1 MERKSQDNIPT
12 SKVQRAAKFAKTGVK
27 LGANYVKHYAKKTIN
42 PNLSRQELDD
52 ANASDVYDTL
62 SELKGSAL
70 KVAQMMSMSEGMLP
84 SAYSEKFK
92 MAQYTAPPLS
102 FPLVVKT
109 FKQYL
114 GKSPNDIFEHFDKD
128 AINAASIGQV
138 HKAKI
143 GDKTFAVKIQYPGV
157 AESIDSDLRMVKP
170 FAMQILG
177 LSERDLE
184 TYMKEVGDMLKS
196 ETNYDL
202 ELERSQKLAKLTQE
216 AVPNAI
222 FPEYYPEYSSERILT
237 MDFLEGM
244 HLKEFLATNPTQEI
258 KNKAAQTLWDFY
270 DYQMHVL
277 KEVHADPHPGNFIMQ
292 EDGKVGFIDFGAVKV
307 IPEEYYLQHFSIME
321 KNILE
326 DDSQLET
333 AFEGLGFL
341 MADDTPQQRAFFKGV
356 FKELLSLSMR
366 PFHSDTFYFGDK
378 KYFQDLNEFGERLSK
393 MPELR
398 NSKQAR
404 GSQHSL
410 YLNRTYFGLY
420 FLLHELNATVNT
432 DSYWYKMKE
441 S

>member
-52 ANASDVYDTL
+52 ANASDVYETL

-84 SAYSEKFK
+84 NAYSEKFK

-109 FKQYL
+109 FRQYL
-114 GKSPNDIFEHFDKD
+114 GKSPNDIFDDFTKD

-184 TYMKEVGDMLKS
+184 IYMKEVGDMLKS
-196 ETNYDL
+196 ETNYNL

-244 HLKEFLATNPTQEI
+244 HLKEFLATNPSQEI
-258 KNKAAQTLWDFY
+258 KNKVAQTLWDFY
-270 DYQMHVL
+270 DYQMHIL
-277 KEVHADPHPGNFIMQ
+277 KEVHADPHPGNFLMK
-292 EDGKVGFIDFGAVKV
+292 EDGRVGFIDFGAVKV

-326 DDSQLET
+326 DDAQLET

-341 MADDTPQQRAFFKGV
+341 MDDDTPQQRAFFKGV
-356 FKELLSLSMR
+356 FKELLSLSMK

-378 KYFQDLNEFGERLSK
+378 KYFNDLNEFGERLSK

-432 DSYWYKMKE
+432 DSYWYKNKKA
-441 S
+441 